1 MESVLILGNGQA
13 GIALARE
20 LRKLDPRR
28 PITLVGRDAHSFNRA
43 EFVQA
48 LGPSQKQ
55 LTLEELLVLGE
66 QLRIDMVPN
75 CTAQSIR
82 VSDCS
87 VQTDHG
93 EYQADKLV
101 LALGSSPMLPTFARD
116 LPGLVAAVTHAN
128 VVNKLRARLA
138 SVKDWSSLAP
148 ASPVVNWPIP
158 WPTPASTSPW
168 SSNMPARCSN

>member
-1 MESVLILGNGQA
+1 MRNG
-13 GIALARE
+13 
-20 LRKLDPRR
+20 
-28 PITLVGRDAHSFNRA
+28 FNRS

-48 LGPSQKQ
+48 LGPSQKPWS
-55 LTLEELLVLGE
+55 TEDLLALGE

-82 VSDCS
+82 VADCS

-101 LALGSSPMLPTFARD
+101 LALGFQPDVASFARD
-116 LPGLVAAVTHAN
+116 LPGLVAAVTHAS

-138 SVKDWSSLAP
+138 SVR
-148 ASPVVNWPIP
+148 
-158 WPTPASTSPW
+158 T
-168 SSNMPARCSN
+168 